1 MNLNTAPEH
10 TTDPDVKYMVMIYE
24 NLTAGLGG
32 KVALSPWVRGRTED
46 QSQSLNSGRSS
57 NKQTEESQWV
67 RVCEHTKEQEL
78 LYL

>member
-10 TTDPDVKYMVMIYE
+10 TTDPDVRHMVIYE

-46 QSQSLNSGRSS
+46 QSQSMNSGRSS

-67 RVCEHTKEQEL
+67 RVCEHTKLQDL
-78 LYL
+78 VYL